1 MRSGGG
7 LIVSWGLVSIAERIG
22 RWTCLEDVKML
33 MKLEDGSGIPRGATR
48 SALAK
53 LGVEGGK
60 IALGGKIA
68 KGGGK
73 NTPANQQSTPLLPL
87 HFPTSS
93 LSTTFNPT
101 FSVTTTASSSSFSS
115 SAS

>member
-68 KGGGK
+68 KGGGIRLGFFFL
-73 NTPANQQSTPLLPL
+73 PLLLFFLPIL
-87 HFPTSS
+87 FFL
-93 LSTTFNPT
+93 LSP
-101 FSVTTTASSSSFSS
+101 SDSG
-115 SAS
+115 